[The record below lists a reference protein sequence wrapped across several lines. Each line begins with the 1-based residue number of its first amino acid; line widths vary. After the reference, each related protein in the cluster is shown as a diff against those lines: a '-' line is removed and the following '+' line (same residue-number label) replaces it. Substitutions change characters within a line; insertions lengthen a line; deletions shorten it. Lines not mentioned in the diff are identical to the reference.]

1 MSDPVVAVVVKGWPR
16 LSETFIAQ
24 ELVALE
30 RRGMKLRVYS
40 LRHPTDTK
48 VHAIAQALAAELVY
62 LPEYLHHQPRLV
74 WQSWREARRL
84 PGYAAAAAIWRRD
97 LVRDRTANRIRRFG
111 QAMVLAAELPADVT
125 HIYAHFLHTPASV
138 ARYAAIA
145 RGLPWSVSTH
155 AKDIWTTP
163 EWEKR
168 EKLGDAAWAVTCTR
182 EAARHL
188 NALVPGKTRFVPHG
202 IDLARFP
209 PFTGIKRD
217 RDGSDPG
224 DPVIIAS
231 VGRAV
236 EKKGYGDLVAALG
249 KLPANLH
256 WRFVHVGGGPLLDG
270 LKQEAQRLGIAAHIE
285 WQGARTQDEILAVL
299 RAADLFVL
307 ASRVAADGDRDG
319 LPNVVLEAM
328 SQRRAVLATSAAAI
342 PEAITDG
349 LSGALVPP
357 GDPDALARRLAALIA
372 EPWARAALGDAGAER
387 VRRDF
392 DFKRCIGGI
401 ARAFDPAPPPAPRA
415 AINRRQAAE

>member
-30 RRGMKLRVYS
+30 RRGMKLRLYS

-48 VHAIAQALAAELVY
+48 IHVFARQLIAPVTY
-62 LPEYLHHQPRLV
+62 LPEYLHQESRRV
-74 WQSWREARRL
+74 WQGWRQALRF
-84 PGYAAAAAIWRRD
+84 PGYAEAAAIWRRD
-97 LVRDRTANRIRRFG
+97 LARDRTANRIRRFG
-111 QAMVLAAELPADVT
+111 QAMVLAAELPAEIT
-125 HIYAHFLHTPASV
+125 HVYAHFLHTPASV
-138 ARYAAIA
+138 ARYAAKA
-145 RGLPWSVSTH
+145 RGLTWSVSAH

-168 EKLGDAAWAVTCTR
+168 EKLRDALWAVTCTR

-188 NALVPGKTRFVPHG
+188 DALAPGKIRFVPHG
-202 IDLARFP
+202 IDLTRFP
-209 PFTGIKRD
+209 PFLGVKRD
-217 RDGSDPG
+217 RDGSDPA
-224 DPVIIAS
+224 DPVVIAS

-249 KLPANLH
+249 RLPRNLH

-270 LKQEAQRLGIAAHIE
+270 LKREAERLGIAERID

-299 RAADLFVL
+299 RAADIFVL
-307 ASRVAADGDRDG
+307 ASRIAADGDRDG

-328 SQRRAVLATSAAAI
+328 SQRRAVLATAAAAI

-357 GDPDALARRLAALIA
+357 DDPEAFARRLAALIA
-372 EPWARAALGDAGAER
+372 EPWARAALGDAAAER

-392 DFKRCIGGI
+392 DFQRCVGGI
-401 ARAFDPAPPPAPRA
+401 ERAFDLAPAPGI
-415 AINRRQAAE
+415 AIARRQAAE

>member
-30 RRGMKLRVYS
+30 RQGMKLRLYS
-40 LRHPTDTK
+40 LRQPTDTK
-48 VHAIAQALAAELVY
+48 IHAIAQRLVAPVVY
-62 LPEYLHHQPRLV
+62 LPEYLHHEPRLV
-74 WQSWREARRL
+74 WQRWRQARLL
-84 PGYAAAAAIWRRD
+84 PGYAKAAATWRRD
-97 LVRDRTANRIRRFG
+97 LARDRTANRIRRFG
-111 QAMVLAAELPADVT
+111 QAMVLAVELPAEVT
-125 HIYAHFLHTPASV
+125 HVYAHFLHTPASV

-145 RGLPWSVSTH
+145 RGLTWSVSAH

-168 EKLGDAAWAVTCTR
+168 EKLRDALWAVTCTR

-202 IDLARFP
+202 VDLARFP
-209 PFTGIKRD
+209 AFTGIRHD

-224 DPVIIAS
+224 DPVVIAS

-236 EKKGYGDLVAALG
+236 EKKGYGDLIAALG
-249 KLPANLH
+249 RLPRDLH

-270 LKQEAQRLGIAAHIE
+270 LKREAERLGIAAQID
-285 WQGARTQDEILAVL
+285 WLGARTQDEVL
-299 RAADLFVL
+299 DLLRRADIFVL

-328 SQRRAVLATSAAAI
+328 SQRRAVLATAVAAI

-357 GDPDALARRLAALIA
+357 GDPEALARRLAALIA

-392 DFKRCIGGI
+392 DFRRCVGGI
-401 ARAFDPAPPPAPRA
+401 ARAFAPAAAPSA
-415 AINRRQAAE
+415 VINRRQAAE